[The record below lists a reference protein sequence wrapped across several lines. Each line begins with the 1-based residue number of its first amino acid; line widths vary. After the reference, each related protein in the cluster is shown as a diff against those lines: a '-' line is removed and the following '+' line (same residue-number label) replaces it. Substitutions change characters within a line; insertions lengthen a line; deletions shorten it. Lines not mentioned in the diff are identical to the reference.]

1 MRQPLVSFCFTTF
14 KRPAVLQETLKSI
27 LLQSFGDY
35 EVIVSDNDPEKSGRA
50 AVEYFK
56 DARFKYFANEENL
69 GMKKSFNKSLERSS
83 GEYIVMI
90 ADDDPV
96 YPDMLE
102 TLVQLKDKYPGY
114 GMYLGGSNWYC
125 THPNLAALYGC
136 KVGMNSF
143 LANEPVDTV
152 HTYTASE
159 FLKNFF
165 NFRIFKSYLWSTGMV
180 KREVLVKMG
189 GVPDYDTAF
198 LGDYAYLSIMS
209 ADSGC
214 VVINR
219 PLGHQT
225 IHEQNFGRAQ
235 NEQIKKAA
243 VNFID
248 YVSARI
254 NKVADWPEI
263 KADME
268 HFVAMWVVGH
278 LNFLHRYNKIYNVQD
293 DLQQYEKEVMALPI
307 MKPHRLKYWLKKNL
321 PAVNDFLVVVK
332 GSMLSK
338 AGQ

>member
-1 MRQPLVSFCFTTF
+1 
-14 KRPAVLQETLKSI
+14 
-27 LLQSFGDY
+27 
-35 EVIVSDNDPEKSGRA
+35 
-50 AVEYFK
+50 
-56 DARFKYFANEENL
+56 
-69 GMKKSFNKSLERSS
+69 MKKSFNKSLERSS

-102 TLVQLKDKYPGY
+102 TLLRLKDQHPGY

-125 THPNLAALYGC
+125 THPNVAHLYGL

-165 NFRIFKSYLWSTGMV
+165 NFRIFKSYLWSTGIV
-180 KREVLVKMG
+180 KRDVLVKMG
-189 GVPDYDTAF
+189 GVPDYQTAF
-198 LGDYAYLSIMS
+198 LGDYAYLSIMA

-235 NEQIKKAA
+235 NEQIKTAA

-254 NKVADWPEI
+254 KHVQDWPEI
-263 KADME
+263 KIIME
-268 HFVAMWVVGH
+268 RFVAMWVVSH
-278 LNFLHRYNKIYNVQD
+278 LNFLHRYSKLNNEPD
-293 DLQQYEKEVMALPI
+293 GLQQYEAEIMALPL
-307 MKPHRLKYWLKKNL
+307 MKPYRVKYWMKKNMPGL
-321 PAVNDFLVVVK
+321 HDFIVVVK
-332 GSMLSK
+332 ARLTS
-338 AGQ
+338 

>member
-1 MRQPLVSFCFTTF
+1 MSKPFVSFCFTTY
-14 KRPAVLQETLKSI
+14 KRPQILQETLQSI
-27 LLQSFGDY
+27 LRQTFTDY
-35 EVIVSDNDPEKSGRA
+35 EVIVSDNDPEQSGRVA
-50 AVEYFK
+50 IEYFN
-56 DARFKYFANEENL
+56 DPRFKYFANEENL
-69 GMKKSFNKSLERSS
+69 GMKKSFNRSLDRSS

-96 YPDMLE
+96 YPEMLE
-102 TLVQLKDKYPGY
+102 TLVKLKVQYPGF

-125 THPNLAALYGC
+125 THPKVAGLYGLN
-136 KVGMNSF
+136 VGMNSF

-152 HTYTASE
+152 HTYTNSD

-165 NFRIFKSYLWSTGMV
+165 NLRIFKSYLWSTGMV
-180 KREVLVKMG
+180 KRDVLVKMG

-198 LGDYAYLSIMS
+198 LGDYAYLSIMA

-214 VVINR
+214 VVINT

-254 NKVADWPEI
+254 NHVAGWPEI
-263 KADME
+263 KANME
-268 HFVAMWVVGH
+268 RFVALWVVSH
-278 LNFLHRYNKIYNVQD
+278 LNFLHRYNKINNIQD
-293 DLQQYEKEVMALPI
+293 GLEKYEAEIMDLPL
-307 MKPHRLKYWLKKNL
+307 MKPYRIKYWMKKNMPGL
-321 PAVNDFLVVVK
+321 HDFIVVVK
-332 GSMLSK
+332 ARLTS
-338 AGQ
+338 

>member
-1 MRQPLVSFCFTTF
+1 MSKPFVSFCFTTY
-14 KRPAVLQETLKSI
+14 KRPQILQETLQSI

-35 EVIVSDNDPEKSGRA
+35 EVIVSDNDPEKSGRV
-50 AVEYFK
+50 AVDYFK
-56 DARFKYFANEENL
+56 DARFKYFANDENL

-102 TLVQLKDKYPGY
+102 TLMRLKDQHPGY

-125 THPNLAALYGC
+125 THPKVARLYGL

-143 LANEPVDTV
+143 LADEPVDTV

-180 KREVLVKMG
+180 KRDVLVKMG
-189 GVPDYDTAF
+189 GVPDYQTAF
-198 LGDYAYLSIMS
+198 LGDYAYLSIMA

-235 NEQIKKAA
+235 NEQIKTAA

-254 NKVADWPEI
+254 KQVQDWPEI
-263 KADME
+263 KTIME
-268 HFVAMWVVGH
+268 RFVALWVVSH
-278 LNFLHRYNKIYNVQD
+278 LNFLHRYSKLNNEPSGLD
-293 DLQQYEKEVMALPI
+293 QYEAEIMALPL
-307 MKPHRLKYWLKKNL
+307 MKPYRTKYWMKKNMPGL
-321 PAVNDFLVVVK
+321 HDFIVVVK
-332 GSMLSK
+332 ARLTS
-338 AGQ
+338 

>member
-1 MRQPLVSFCFTTF
+1 MKHPLVSFCFTTY
-14 KRPAVLQETLKSI
+14 KRPDYLQQTLQSI
-27 LLQSFGDY
+27 FLQSFGDY
-35 EVIVSDNDPEKSGRA
+35 EVIVSDNDPEKSGQVTVA
-50 AVEYFK
+50 NFK

-102 TLVQLKDKYPGY
+102 TLVRLKDQYPGY
-114 GMYLGGSNWYC
+114 GLYLGGCNWYC
-125 THPNLAALYGC
+125 TLPQLARLYGL

-143 LANEPVDTV
+143 LADEPVDTV
-152 HTYTASE
+152 HVYSASE

-165 NFRIFKSYLWSTGMV
+165 NFRIFKTYLWSTGMV
-180 KREVLVKMG
+180 KRDILVKMG
-189 GVPDYDTAF
+189 GVPDYNTAF
-198 LGDYAYLSIMS
+198 LGDYAYLSIMA

-225 IHEQNFGRAQ
+225 VHEQNWGRSQ
-235 NEQIKKAA
+235 NEQIRTAV

-254 NKVADWPEI
+254 NHVQDWPGI
-263 KADME
+263 KAKME
-268 HFVAMWVVGH
+268 RFVALWVVSH
-278 LNFLHRYNKIYNVQD
+278 LNFLHRYNKLHNIQD
-293 DLQQYEKEVMALPI
+293 GLEKHEKEIMALPI
-307 MKPHRLKYWLKKNL
+307 MKPYRLKYWLKKNL
-321 PAVNDFLVVVK
+321 PGIHDFLVVVK
-332 GSMLSK
+332 ARLGSQTS
-338 AGQ
+338 